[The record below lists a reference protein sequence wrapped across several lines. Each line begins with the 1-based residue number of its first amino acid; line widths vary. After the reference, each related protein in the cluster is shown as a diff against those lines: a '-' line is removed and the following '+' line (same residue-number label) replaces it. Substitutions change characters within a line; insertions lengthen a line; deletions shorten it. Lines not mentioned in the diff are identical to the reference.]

1 MGTNYTH
8 LEIEERC
15 RLRGLLEM
23 GLGIGEIA
31 RRLGRHRIT
40 IHRERSSA
48 STASKA
54 TGRTEP
60 SAARGRASPHSF
72 AVQFWAPIA
81 HIFLRGISILWV
93 VKNTPNGYD
102 ASACE
107 ERGAEYKAI
116 GQVHFM
122 ASADHQDVSGS

>member
-31 RRLGRHRIT
+31 RRLGRHRTT

-93 VKNTPNGYD
+93 VKIPQMGMMQVLVRSAAPNTKQSVKSTSWQ
-102 ASACE
+102 ALII
-107 ERGAEYKAI
+107 R
-116 GQVHFM
+116 M
-122 ASADHQDVSGS
+122 